1 LPFNGSGTFSRVYS
15 WTTDAT
21 NGLDISSS
29 RMDAD
34 TNDIANGLSNCVT
47 RDGQSPATANI
58 PMGGFSITGLAD
70 GTAAN
75 PSLRWNS
82 EADLGVYRLSSATI
96 AIGKAASG
104 YVSFAGNVIQCVN
117 AAGPT
122 GQLGP
127 TTLGMWNGAA
137 IVQVVG
143 PQITGYTNAMTG
155 TANRAT
161 SYDTS
166 TITLV
171 QLAQRV
177 KALQDDLRSH
187 GLIGV

>member
-1 LPFNGSGTFSRVYS
+1 VPFNGSGTFSRVYS
-15 WTTDAT
+15 WITDAT

-82 EADLGVYRLSSATI
+82 EADLGVYRLGTATI

-104 YVSFAGNVIQCVN
+104 YVSFLANTVQCVN
-117 AAGPT
+117 LGGPVS
-122 GQLGP
+122 QLNT
-127 TTLGMWNGAA
+127 TTLSLWDGAA
-137 IVQVVG
+137 TTQVVG
-143 PQITGYTNAMTG
+143 PRRTGYTNAMTG
-155 TANRAT
+155 TVNRAT

-177 KALQDDLRSH
+177 KALQDDLTTH